1 MSAGCTLESEMTST
15 NPPTPTRSRQVAI
28 HLSGLICLTSI
39 PGVVGPLVAW
49 LFMQNDPEVEP
60 HYKEALN
67 FHLSMLLYGI
77 GLIVLAIVLAVTII
91 GLLLIPVV
99 VIVGLVVVFLQVI
112 ASIIGAMR
120 ANDGELYHYPMNLR
134 LVK

>member
-1 MSAGCTLESEMTST
+1 MTVESASSQ
-15 NPPTPTRSRQVAI
+15 TRSRQATI

-67 FHLSMLLYGI
+67 FHLSMLIYGI
-77 GLIVLAIVLAVTII
+77 GLLVVAIILAVSII

-99 VIVGLVVVFLQVI
+99 VIVGLVVVIIQVV

-120 ANDGELYHYPMNLR
+120 ANDGELYRYPMNLR
-134 LVK
+134 LVS

>member
-1 MSAGCTLESEMTST
+1 MTTES
-15 NPPTPTRSRQVAI
+15 PAVRSRQSLM

-60 HYKEALN
+60 HYKESLN
-67 FHLSMLLYGI
+67 FHLSMLIYGL
-77 GLIVLAIVLAVTII
+77 GLIIVGIVLAVSVI

-99 VIVGLVVVFLQVI
+99 LIVALVVIVLQVV
-112 ASIIGAMR
+112 ASIIGGMR
-120 ANDGELYHYPMNLR
+120 ASNGELYRYPFNLR

>member
-1 MSAGCTLESEMTST
+1 MTSQ
-15 NPPTPTRSRQVAI
+15 PTASPTRTRQVTM

-77 GLIVLAIVLAVTII
+77 GLLIAAIVLAVSLI
-91 GLLLIPVV
+91 GLLLLPVV
-99 VIVGLVVVFLQVI
+99 LIVGLVVIVLQVA
-112 ASIIGAMR
+112 ASIIAAMR
-120 ANDGELYHYPMNLR
+120 ANDGELYRYPLNLR

>member
-1 MSAGCTLESEMTST
+1 MTVEPASSQ
-15 NPPTPTRSRQVAI
+15 TRSRQATI

-77 GLIVLAIVLAVTII
+77 GLLITAIVLVVSLI
-91 GLLLIPVV
+91 GLLLLPVVLIVALV
-99 VIVGLVVVFLQVI
+99 VIVLQVA
-112 ASIIGAMR
+112 ASIIAATR
-120 ANDGELYHYPMNLR
+120 ANAGELYRYPLSLR

>member
-1 MSAGCTLESEMTST
+1 M
-15 NPPTPTRSRQVAI
+15 
-28 HLSGLICLTSI
+28 HLSGLISLTSI

-67 FHLSMLLYGI
+67 FHLSMLIYGA
-77 GLIVLAIVLAVTII
+77 GLIVLGLVLLVTIV
-91 GLLLIPVV
+91 GVLLLPVV
-99 VIVGLVVVFLQVI
+99 LIVGLVVVVLQIVG
-112 ASIIGAMR
+112 SIIGAVR
-120 ANDGELYHYPMNLR
+120 ASNGQLYRYPLSLR